1 MNFENEN
8 SFLLNQYKMGII
20 KSLGKI
26 DKELTKKGITELA
39 QNDANQVITSPQ
51 FDLLKVYIELKR
63 YENYLSEVM
72 EQIKPLAIELAQKQ
86 GEKTFGYEHAKVN
99 LQYRTTYDFSHND
112 KWVALKESLQ
122 TSQMTIKEHEEILK
136 KLTDVTEVVDEE
148 TGELYQ
154 IFPPEKK
161 ESALLVVS
169 F

>member
-1 MNFENEN
+1 
-8 SFLLNQYKMGII
+8 MGII
-20 KSLGKI
+20 KALGTI
-26 DKELTKKGITELA
+26 DKELTKKGIIELA
-39 QNDANQVITSPQ
+39 QNDANQVITSSK

-72 EQIKPLAIELAQKQ
+72 EQIKPLAIELAQKHDEQ
-86 GEKTFGYEHAKVN
+86 TFSYEHAKVN
-99 LQYRTTYDFSHND
+99 LQHRTTYDYSSDD
-112 KWVALKESLQ
+112 KWMSLKESLK
-122 TSQMTIKEHEEILK
+122 TSQTTIKEHEEILK

-161 ESALLVVS
+161 ESAMLVVS